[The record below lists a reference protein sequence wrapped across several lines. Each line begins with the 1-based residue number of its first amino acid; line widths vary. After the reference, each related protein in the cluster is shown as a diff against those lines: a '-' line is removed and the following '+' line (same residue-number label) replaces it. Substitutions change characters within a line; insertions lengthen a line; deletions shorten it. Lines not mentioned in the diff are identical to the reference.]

1 MVSYIQ
7 KKFAVKEP
15 RLAEKMYQEDAQ
27 NRTENGGIDI
37 SGAVEIL
44 EIAKETMR
52 VKASI
57 PVQQVFDFSLNEEA
71 T

>member
-1 MVSYIQ
+1 MVSYIE

-27 NRTENGGIDI
+27 NRTENGDIDTA
-37 SGAVEIL
+37 GAVEIL
-44 EIAKETMR
+44 DIAKETMR

-57 PVQQVFDFSLNEEA
+57 PVQQVFDFSLNEE
-71 T
+71 TK